1 MKPPVRIVVIGAT
14 GSVGSSVLDVCR
26 TYPEYFSV
34 VGLAAHSSADS
45 LHRLAQ
51 EFSCGVVCLSEPK
64 SAAVFRSLA
73 GNSVPCLEGAG
84 GLLRLSELSDA
95 DHIVFASSGTAAIP
109 ALIRALETGKDVSLA
124 NKESILVA
132 APWVLPK
139 VSRKD
144 QIRPLDSEHNAIWQC
159 LRNES
164 PESVNRLIL
173 TASGGPFRTYS
184 PEQLSHVAPED
195 AIRHPVW
202 SMGTKISVDSAT
214 LMNKGIEIIEASLLF
229 SMPIDRVEAILSP
242 GSFAHGI
249 VEFSDGTMKIAACAP
264 DMRLPSLVAL
274 AFPDRLPL
282 RFASLK
288 TETLHG
294 RTIPFEEPDPVRF
307 PSLKIAKEAGRRG
320 GAYPSL
326 LVGAD
331 EIAVECFLNRQLA
344 FTDIPVVVERTLD
357 AFCGPAPKTLEE
369 AVALVEHG
377 RECCRRFC
385 AG

>member
-26 TYPEYFSV
+26 KYPEYFSV

-64 SAAVFRSLA
+64 PAAVFRSLA
-73 GNSVPCLEGAG
+73 GNSVPCLEGAE
-84 GLLRLSELSDA
+84 GLLRLSELSEA

-184 PEQLSHVAPED
+184 PEQLSHVTPED

-307 PSLKIAKEAGRRG
+307 PSLRIAKEAGRRG

-369 AVALVEHG
+369 AMALVGHG

>member
-34 VGLAAHSSADS
+34 VGIAAHSSADS
-45 LHRLAQ
+45 LHRLARD
-51 EFSCGVVCLSEPK
+51 FSCKAVCLSDPG
-64 SAAVFRSLA
+64 SAAMFRTFA
-73 GNSVPCLEGAG
+73 GNSISCLEGAE
-84 GLLRLSELSDA
+84 GLLRLSELPDA
-95 DHIVFASSGTAAIP
+95 DHVVFASSGTAAIP

-159 LRNES
+159 LRSES

-184 PEQLSHVAPED
+184 REQLSCVTPED

-249 VEFSDGTMKIAACAP
+249 VEFCDGTMKIAACAP

-274 AFPDRLPL
+274 SFPDRLPL
-282 RFASLK
+282 RFPSLK

-294 RTIPFEEPDPVRF
+294 RTIPFEEPDPIRF
-307 PSLKIAKEAGRRG
+307 PSLTIAKEAGRRG

-331 EIAVECFLNRQLA
+331 ESAVECFLNRQLA
-344 FTDIPVVVERTLD
+344 FTDIPVVVERTLE
-357 AFCGPAPKTLEE
+357 AYSGPAPKSLEE
-369 AVALVEHG
+369 AVALVGLG

-385 AG
+385 VR